1 MPSTGGQRAT
11 KETGMVLPELMR
23 TLSRK
28 GRNLPG
34 KDSRERRAGRFLVV
48 LFALCA
54 LLGGC
59 GSYASQ
65 AEKYSTEAR
74 SEVAGTAYVLEQF
87 GAGEVSTPFT
97 SSSLQQYAKAMHQ
110 TVKSLRGLT
119 PPPSAR
125 AGHEREIE
133 ALSRARTLV
142 QEAGQAGVEP
152 KEAPELAQRLER
164 FGEEMKSR

>member
-11 KETGMVLPELMR
+11 KETGMVRPELPR

-28 GRNLPG
+28 GRRLPG
-34 KDSRERRAGRFLVV
+34 GDSRERRAGRFLVV
-48 LFALCA
+48 LLALCA

-87 GAGEVSTPFT
+87 SAGEVSAPFIR
-97 SSSLQQYAKAMHQ
+97 SSLQQYARAMQQ
-110 TVKSLRGLT
+110 TAKSLRNLN

-125 AGHEREIE
+125 TEHERGIE
-133 ALSRARTLV
+133 ALSRAQTLV
-142 QEAGQAGVEP
+142 QEAGREGVQP